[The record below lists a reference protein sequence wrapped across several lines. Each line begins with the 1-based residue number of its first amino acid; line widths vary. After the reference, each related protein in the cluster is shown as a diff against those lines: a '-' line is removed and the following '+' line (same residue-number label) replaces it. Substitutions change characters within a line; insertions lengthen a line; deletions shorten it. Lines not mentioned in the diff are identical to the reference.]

1 MAEQPQRH
9 LRRDQG
15 VAARRGPDRLDEQRR
30 AGVLEQEPAGPVHQR
45 GVDVLVEVEG
55 GDDDDAERVG
65 SVGPGQEAGCLE
77 AVELGHADVEEADV
91 GSQVTRDGQ
100 QIIVRVVHP
109 GDLFGFT
116 RALGRSDYPGTATA
130 AVDSLVAAWPTT
142 SWDGFVEDNPHLA
155 MNAIRTIGQ
164 RLDEAHTRI
173 REMSTEEVERR
184 VAHAVLRLVEQAG
197 KRDEVGLRVDF
208 PISRR
213 DIAEMTGTTLHT
225 VSRILSA
232 WETQGLVEGGRQKLV
247 VRDRA
252 GLSRLAE
259 NAE

>member
-1 MAEQPQRH
+1 
-9 LRRDQG
+9 
-15 VAARRGPDRLDEQRR
+15 
-30 AGVLEQEPAGPVHQR
+30 
-45 GVDVLVEVEG
+45 
-55 GDDDDAERVG
+55 
-65 SVGPGQEAGCLE
+65 
-77 AVELGHADVEEADV
+77 
-91 GSQVTRDGQ
+91 
-100 QIIVRVVHP
+100 
-109 GDLFGFT
+109 
-116 RALGRSDYPGTATA
+116 
-130 AVDSLVAAWPTT
+130 
-142 SWDGFVEDNPHLA
+142 
-155 MNAIRTIGQ
+155 
-164 RLDEAHTRI
+164 
-173 REMSTEEVERR
+173 MSTEEVERR

-197 KRDEVGLRVDF
+197 KRDEAGLRVDF

>member
-1 MAEQPQRH
+1 MDRSVLCGIPLFAAMNDAQLDQMTAQAST
-9 LRRDQG
+9 RRISQG
-15 VAARRGPDRLDEQRR
+15 
-30 AGVLEQEPAGPVHQR
+30 
-45 GVDVLVEVEG
+45 
-55 GDDDDAERVG
+55 
-65 SVGPGQEAGCLE
+65 E
-77 AVELGHADVEEADV
+77 AVFEQSDQAQAFYLLLDGRLKVT
-91 GSQVTRDGQ
+91 QVTRDGQ

-130 AVDSLVAAWPTT
+130 AVDSFVAAWPTT

-173 REMSTEEVERR
+173 REMSTEEAERR

-197 KRDEVGLRVDF
+197 RRDETGLRIDF

-213 DIAEMTGTTLHT
+213 DIAEMTGTTLYT
-225 VSRILSA
+225 VSRILST
-232 WETQGLVEGGRQKLV
+232 WETQGLVEGGRQKLL

-252 GLSRLAE
+252 KLSRLAE